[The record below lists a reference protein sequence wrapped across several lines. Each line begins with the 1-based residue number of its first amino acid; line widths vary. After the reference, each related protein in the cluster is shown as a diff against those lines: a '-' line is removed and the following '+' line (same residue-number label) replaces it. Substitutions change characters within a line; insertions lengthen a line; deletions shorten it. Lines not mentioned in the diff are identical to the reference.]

1 MFNLVVGISVTGL
14 LIAIIGIIY
23 AEYDVRKKGINKVMM
38 DSAKKNL
45 RKKSNARIKKLIKNY
60 NRNTLFGVK
69 ENAEREVAA

>member
-60 NRNTLFGVK
+60 NRN
-69 ENAEREVAA
+69 